1 MAALRAIEV
10 LGTLLSGLNIDESM
24 MGFVVTHV
32 YIFFNSIWIHYV
44 EINKLKLFYF
54 SDPY

>member
-24 MGFVVTHV
+24 MGFVVTPV
-32 YIFFNSIWIHYV
+32 YFFV
-44 EINKLKLFYF
+44 ELNMDL
-54 SDPY
+54 SC